1 MPKTTFTVKTVS
13 VLSKNFIDTK
23 IDVASN
29 LADLKVKR
37 ARFDVEKSSL
47 QADYKAEIPDVDKL
61 YFATQRH
68 LKGSVTATGEL
79 SKARDLDFSAHSK
92 LFGGRID
99 AKLHNDDFH
108 ADMTK
113 LNTLGILKMLI
124 YPQIFDSALDGKL
137 DYNLAKQSGTFHATT
152 RNGRF
157 TRNQMLD
164 LVKQYG
170 KKDLYKENFV
180 STFNSRIRKEHTYTD
195 LDMRSNKSSITGKN
209 VYLNS
214 KTKQI
219 KAKLDINANNNPLK
233 VELKGNVDQPKVK
246 IDASKLI
253 EKELK
258 KEAGKQINKLLKG
271 LF

>member
-1 MPKTTFTVKTVS
+1 MPKTIFTAKTVS
-13 VLSKNFIDTK
+13 VLSKNLVDTK
-23 IDVASN
+23 IDVAST
-29 LADLKVKR
+29 LAELKVKR
-37 ARFDVEKSSL
+37 ARYDVEKGSL
-47 QADYKAEIPDVDKL
+47 HADYRTDIPDVDKL

-79 SKARDLDFSAHSK
+79 TKDKDLDLSAHSK

-124 YPQIFDSALDGKL
+124 YPQIFDSALNGKL
-137 DYNLAKQSGTFHATT
+137 DYNLAKQSGTFNAKTT
-152 RNGRF
+152 NGHF
-157 TRNQMLD
+157 KKNQMLD

-180 STFNSRIRKEHTYTD
+180 STFKSRINKEHIYTD
-195 LDMRSNKSSITGKN
+195 LDMRSNKSSIIGKK

-214 KTKQI
+214 KTQQV
-219 KAKLDINANNNPLK
+219 KAKLDINANNNPLTVK
-233 VELKGNVDQPKVK
+233 IKGRADQPKISV
-246 IDASKLI
+246 DASKLI